1 MKSLIALLLTWCLFV
16 ASSPVAFA
24 QQGGTSAA
32 QKSIA
37 KIKQKVEKIG
47 YNNNVTVKLANGAYI
62 HGTIK
67 NIESDR
73 FFVAEV
79 DRVNIAEINYGDAT
93 KIQKGYGNVNRI
105 TGKRNNAR
113 TQRILGIVGVAV
125 LATLLIAPI
134 VALGTQEGG

>member
-1 MKSLIALLLTWCLFV
+1 MKSLVALLLLWCLPL

-24 QQGGTSAA
+24 QQSGTPTA

-47 YNNNVTVKLANGAYI
+47 YNRNVTVKLANGEYI

-79 DRVNIAEINYGDAT
+79 DRVNIAEINYGDVT
-93 KIQKGYGNVNRI
+93 KLQKGYGSINRL

-113 TQRILGIVGVAV
+113 RERISRIVGIAVLPLLIIIPLAV
-125 LATLLIAPI
+125 LAS
-134 VALGTQEGG
+134 QKD

>member
-1 MKSLIALLLTWCLFV
+1 MKSLIALSLAWCLLLV
-16 ASSPVAFA
+16 SPPVAFA
-24 QQGGTSAA
+24 QQSGMTAA
-32 QKSIA
+32 QKSVA

-47 YNNNVTVKLANGAYI
+47 NNNNVTVKLANGAYI

-113 TQRILGIVGVAV
+113 TQRVFGIVGAVAV
-125 LATLLIAPI
+125 AALLIIPI
-134 VALGTQEGG
+134 AIFANSKGT